1 MIDYEKLIN
10 IALKCA
16 EDGDISALT
25 DALGLCRELEK
36 VNVMYVDNEELLDP
50 DSFASAHFFI
60 KRVIAASAHALT
72 TGHADSMTEQ
82 TYRDALKFD
91 APYDFDAALI
101 FAEFDRPYPRKF
113 YEPRRPQLLPIVRA
127 MQDLADNKLDL
138 LCISTPPGIGKALA
152 NNTPVLTK
160 NGWKKHGDLMVGDEV
175 IGIDGKFKKIVAVHP
190 KCDMDVLVEFTNGD
204 KIQCHEN
211 HEWLIHD
218 RANKKDYIAET
229 KQLEKRKLN
238 SGGPVG
244 KRGHRYVFQIPK
256 KAYIDGEEKSLI
268 FDPYTLGVWLGDG
281 ANKNPVIA
289 NAICDK
295 AIIDRIVENGIEIRN
310 MSIHKITGVYYYGFD
325 IRAQLQKY
333 NMCHSRKIKPKHIPE
348 EYLTASKKQRLDLL
362 AGLID
367 TDGTLAGSKYT
378 FTTCETPLRDTF
390 IDLLSTFGWRASV
403 ATHAARVSS
412 SGVVGKKDTYCVS
425 FTPDCFI
432 PCALERKQNKSPH
445 KQRKI
450 AIKSIKRV
458 PPVQG
463 NCITVEGDG
472 MYLAGRTMI
481 PTHNTTLAIMY
492 IVWEALKHPELTTL
506 CGSHSNSFLRG
517 VYDEVLRM
525 LEPGGEYLWSE
536 IFPTT
541 HIVNT
546 NARDMQIDLGRR
558 KRFPTIETGSIGSGN
573 AGRIRASGLLYCD
586 DLIPDIETAMSKDRL
601 DKLYQQYYTDLR
613 QRKQGGAKELHI
625 ATRWSIYDVIGR
637 LEAQYED
644 SKRAKFIRFAAL
656 DENDES
662 NFDYPFHLGFTTEFY
677 RQQRDIM
684 DDASWRALYLN
695 EPVEREGLLI
705 GAEEL
710 RRYFEL
716 PPGEP
721 DAVIAVC
728 DTKDQG
734 TDYCVMPV
742 AYRYGQD
749 YYIDAFIC
757 DNNTPDVVEE
767 RLVDTLVERRVA
779 MCRFE
784 SNRAGGR
791 VAQSV
796 QKAVHE
802 RGGITNI
809 TTKWNQ
815 TNKETRIIVASG
827 WIKTHCL
834 FKDESLYKT
843 DREYRTAMTML
854 TSYTLAGKNRHD
866 DVPDAMSMLMDFA
879 ESFESQKVVLMKR
892 PF

>member
-10 IALKCA
+10 ITLKYA
-16 EDGDISALT
+16 DEGDTSALT

-72 TGHADSMTEQ
+72 TGHADGMTEQ

-127 MQDLADNKLDL
+127 LQDLADNKLDL
-138 LCISTPPGIGKALA
+138 LCISTPPG
-152 NNTPVLTK
+152 
-160 NGWKKHGDLMVGDEV
+160 
-175 IGIDGKFKKIVAVHP
+175 
-190 KCDMDVLVEFTNGD
+190 
-204 KIQCHEN
+204 
-211 HEWLIHD
+211 
-218 RANKKDYIAET
+218 
-229 KQLEKRKLN
+229 
-238 SGGPVG
+238 VG
-244 KRGHRYVFQIPK
+244 K
-256 KAYIDGEEKSLI
+256 S
-268 FDPYTLGVWLGDG
+268 
-281 ANKNPVIA
+281 
-289 NAICDK
+289 
-295 AIIDRIVENGIEIRN
+295 
-310 MSIHKITGVYYYGFD
+310 
-325 IRAQLQKY
+325 
-333 NMCHSRKIKPKHIPE
+333 
-348 EYLTASKKQRLDLL
+348 
-362 AGLID
+362 
-367 TDGTLAGSKYT
+367 
-378 FTTCETPLRDTF
+378 
-390 IDLLSTFGWRASV
+390 
-403 ATHAARVSS
+403 
-412 SGVVGKKDTYCVS
+412 
-425 FTPDCFI
+425 
-432 PCALERKQNKSPH
+432 
-445 KQRKI
+445 
-450 AIKSIKRV
+450 
-458 PPVQG
+458 
-463 NCITVEGDG
+463 
-472 MYLAGRTMI
+472 
-481 PTHNTTLAIMY
+481 TLAIMY
-492 IVWEALKHPELTTL
+492 IVWEALKNPELTTL

-517 VYDEVLRM
+517 VYDEILRM

-536 IFPTT
+536 IFPAT
-541 HIVNT
+541 HLVNT

-613 QRKQGGAKELHI
+613 QRKIGDCKELHI

-684 DDASWRALYLN
+684 DDASWRALYMN

-705 GAEEL
+705 SAEEL

-721 DAVIAVC
+721 DAVISVC

-749 YYIDAFIC
+749 YYIDTFIC

-827 WIKTHCL
+827 WIKTRCL

>member
-1 MIDYEKLIN
+1 MIDYEKLILKQMTDYEKLIN
-10 IALKCA
+10 ITLKCA

-72 TGHADSMTEQ
+72 TGHADGMTEQ

-138 LCISTPPGIGKALA
+138 LCISTPPG
-152 NNTPVLTK
+152 
-160 NGWKKHGDLMVGDEV
+160 
-175 IGIDGKFKKIVAVHP
+175 
-190 KCDMDVLVEFTNGD
+190 
-204 KIQCHEN
+204 
-211 HEWLIHD
+211 
-218 RANKKDYIAET
+218 
-229 KQLEKRKLN
+229 
-238 SGGPVG
+238 VG
-244 KRGHRYVFQIPK
+244 K
-256 KAYIDGEEKSLI
+256 S
-268 FDPYTLGVWLGDG
+268 
-281 ANKNPVIA
+281 
-289 NAICDK
+289 
-295 AIIDRIVENGIEIRN
+295 
-310 MSIHKITGVYYYGFD
+310 
-325 IRAQLQKY
+325 
-333 NMCHSRKIKPKHIPE
+333 
-348 EYLTASKKQRLDLL
+348 
-362 AGLID
+362 
-367 TDGTLAGSKYT
+367 
-378 FTTCETPLRDTF
+378 
-390 IDLLSTFGWRASV
+390 
-403 ATHAARVSS
+403 
-412 SGVVGKKDTYCVS
+412 
-425 FTPDCFI
+425 
-432 PCALERKQNKSPH
+432 
-445 KQRKI
+445 
-450 AIKSIKRV
+450 
-458 PPVQG
+458 
-463 NCITVEGDG
+463 
-472 MYLAGRTMI
+472 
-481 PTHNTTLAIMY
+481 TLAIMY
-492 IVWEALKHPELTTL
+492 IVWQALKNPELTTL

-541 HIVNT
+541 HLVNT

-613 QRKQGGAKELHI
+613 QRKIGDCKELHI

-637 LEAQYED
+637 LETQYED

-684 DDASWRALYLN
+684 DDVSWRALYMS

-705 GAEEL
+705 SAEEL

-749 YYIDAFIC
+749 YYIDTFIC
-757 DNNTPDVVEE
+757 DNNTPDVVEQ
-767 RLVDTLVERRVA
+767 RLVDTLVDRKVA

>member
-1 MIDYEKLIN
+1 MIDYEKLILKQMTDYEKLIN
-10 IALKCA
+10 ITLKCA

-72 TGHADSMTEQ
+72 TGHADGMTEQ

-127 MQDLADNKLDL
+127 LQDLADNKLDL
-138 LCISTPPGIGKALA
+138 LCISTPPG
-152 NNTPVLTK
+152 
-160 NGWKKHGDLMVGDEV
+160 
-175 IGIDGKFKKIVAVHP
+175 
-190 KCDMDVLVEFTNGD
+190 
-204 KIQCHEN
+204 
-211 HEWLIHD
+211 
-218 RANKKDYIAET
+218 
-229 KQLEKRKLN
+229 
-238 SGGPVG
+238 VG
-244 KRGHRYVFQIPK
+244 K
-256 KAYIDGEEKSLI
+256 S
-268 FDPYTLGVWLGDG
+268 
-281 ANKNPVIA
+281 
-289 NAICDK
+289 
-295 AIIDRIVENGIEIRN
+295 
-310 MSIHKITGVYYYGFD
+310 
-325 IRAQLQKY
+325 
-333 NMCHSRKIKPKHIPE
+333 
-348 EYLTASKKQRLDLL
+348 
-362 AGLID
+362 
-367 TDGTLAGSKYT
+367 
-378 FTTCETPLRDTF
+378 
-390 IDLLSTFGWRASV
+390 
-403 ATHAARVSS
+403 
-412 SGVVGKKDTYCVS
+412 
-425 FTPDCFI
+425 
-432 PCALERKQNKSPH
+432 
-445 KQRKI
+445 
-450 AIKSIKRV
+450 
-458 PPVQG
+458 
-463 NCITVEGDG
+463 
-472 MYLAGRTMI
+472 
-481 PTHNTTLAIMY
+481 TLAIMY
-492 IVWEALKHPELTTL
+492 IVWQALKNPELTTL

-541 HIVNT
+541 HLVNT

-613 QRKQGGAKELHI
+613 QRKIGDCKELHI

-637 LEAQYED
+637 LETQYED

-684 DDASWRALYLN
+684 DDASWRALYQN

-705 GAEEL
+705 SAEEL

-749 YYIDAFIC
+749 YYIDTFIC

-827 WIKTHCL
+827 WIKTRCL

-879 ESFESQKVVLMKR
+879 ESFDSQKVVLMKR